1 MRAVRFSAAAWA
13 AVLLLAAG
21 GGARAHDFW
30 IQPERYAAAPGESV
44 GLRLFIGDA
53 FDGMPFLRDPRH
65 IERFFVRGPGGDRD
79 VPGEPN
85 RLTVGRVALAA
96 PGAWVVGYRSART
109 SLTLAADRFDAYL
122 ETEGFEDARRTRAE
136 RGDSAAPGRES
147 YARSAKAILRAG
159 AEGADP
165 GAALGLPLEIALE
178 RCPAAGEALPVRLL
192 LHGAPL
198 AGARIT
204 GYAAAAPDRP
214 VAARTDADG
223 RAAPILPHAGVWLLR
238 AVHMAEAAPG
248 AEADWESEW
257 TTLTFSVP
265 AIGD

>member
-1 MRAVRFSAAAWA
+1 MRFRIITPICVW
-13 AVLLLAAG
+13 LCLATDT
-21 GGARAHDFW
+21 RAHDFW

-65 IERFFVRGPGGDRD
+65 IERFFVRGPGGDGE

-109 SLTLAADRFDAYL
+109 VLTLAADRFDAYL
-122 ETEGFEDARRTRAE
+122 ETEGFEDARRARAE
-136 RGDSAAPGRES
+136 RGESGAPGRES
-147 YARSAKAILRAG
+147 YARSAKAILHAG
-159 AEGADP
+159 AAGADP
-165 GAALGLPLEIALE
+165 GAALGLPLEIVLE
-178 RCPAAGEALPVRLL
+178 RRPAAGAALPVRLL
-192 LHGAPL
+192 LRGAPL

-204 GYAAAAPDRP
+204 GYAAAAAPDDP
-214 VAARTDADG
+214 VTARTGAEG
-223 RAAPILPHAGVWLLR
+223 RAELILSHAGVWLLR

>member
-13 AVLLLAAG
+13 AVLLLAAVG
-21 GGARAHDFW
+21 DVRAHDFW
-30 IQPERYAAAPGESV
+30 IRPERYAAAPGESV

-65 IERFFVRGPGGDRD
+65 IERFFVRGPGGDGE

-109 SLTLAADRFDAYL
+109 FLTLAADRFDAYL
-122 ETEGFEDARRTRAE
+122 EAEGFEDARRTRAE
-136 RGDSAAPGRES
+136 RGESGAPGRES
-147 YARSAKAILRAG
+147 YARSAKAILHAG
-159 AEGADP
+159 AAGEPP
-165 GAALGLPLEIALE
+165 GAALGLPLEIVLE
-178 RCPAAGEALPVRLL
+178 RRPAAGEALPVRLL
-192 LHGAPL
+192 LRGAPL

-204 GYAAAAPDRP
+204 GYAAAEPNRP
-214 VAARTDADG
+214 VEARTGADG
-223 RAAPILPHAGVWLLR
+223 RAAPVLPHAGAWLLR

-257 TTLTFSVP
+257 TTLIFSVP